1 MFIELH
7 CYEIA
12 VAGFEGLEVMDS
24 ESHSAEIDG
33 QQALN
38 GEVTV
43 KQGIPFICSD
53 NNIM

>member
-33 QQALN
+33 QKVLN

-43 KQGIPFICSD
+43 RQGIPFIYSH
-53 NNIM
+53 NM